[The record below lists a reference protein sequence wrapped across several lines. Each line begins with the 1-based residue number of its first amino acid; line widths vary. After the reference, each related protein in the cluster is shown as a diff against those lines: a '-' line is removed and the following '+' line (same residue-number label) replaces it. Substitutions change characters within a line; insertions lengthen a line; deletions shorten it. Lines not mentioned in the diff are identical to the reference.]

1 MVLFEYASLSATL
14 LCGAAVLL
22 WATALLPEYQ
32 TALLF
37 FLLAVVLG
45 IAPPEVAFSG
55 FSSPALWLVFSGL
68 VVGLAIQRTS
78 LGERFSRIFLAL
90 APTNYFGVLTALV
103 LLGFALSFFMPSS
116 MGRVVMIVPI
126 AVLVTDQLG
135 MTHGSRSRGVLIA
148 TAALGAY
155 LPSASILPA
164 NIPNLILASGAESLY
179 GIQFRYADYF
189 VATFPTIGF
198 GKLVLIIATG
208 MLLSSGAVRVRPSL
222 EPMGPMHADERKLT
236 TILIATVALW
246 ATDAMHGINP
256 AWIGLAAAIACL
268 LPRFGM
274 LSEKSFNH
282 EISWAPLIHTAGII
296 GLGAVVAASGL
307 GEGLG
312 RILTDIAPFATGYTF
327 WNFMLLVVIL
337 TVICLMTT
345 TPGFPAVATPLAGSI
360 AEASGLPLQ
369 TVLLSQALAFSTI
382 IFPYQGAPLVFAFY
396 VAGVPFRTAVKVLMI
411 ITIGSILIIAPLTY
425 IWWRTIGILPRG

>member
-1 MVLFEYASLSATL
+1 MALFQYASPAATL

-37 FLLAVVLG
+37 FLFAVALG
-45 IAPPEVAFSG
+45 IASPDVAFSG
-55 FSSPALWLVFSGL
+55 FTSPALWLVFSGL
-68 VVGLAIQRTS
+68 VVGLAIRRTS
-78 LGERFSRIFLAL
+78 LGERFSRAFLDL
-90 APTNYFGVLTALV
+90 APTSYFGIMTALV

-126 AVLVTDQLG
+126 AVLVADQLG
-135 MTHGSRSRGVLIA
+135 MAQGSRSRGVLIA

-179 GIQFRYADYF
+179 GITFRYADYF

-198 GKLVLIIATG
+198 GKLALIVATG
-208 MLLSSGAVRVRPSL
+208 LLLSSGAVRVRPRI
-222 EPMGPMHADERKLT
+222 EPMGPMQADEKKLAM
-236 TILIATVALW
+236 ILIATVVLW
-246 ATDAMHGINP
+246 ATDAVHGINP

-268 LPRFGM
+268 LPGFGM
-274 LSEKSFNH
+274 LNEKSFNH
-282 EISWAPLIHTAGII
+282 ELSWAPLIHTAGII
-296 GLGAVVAASGL
+296 GLGAVVASSGL

-312 RILTDIAPFATGYTF
+312 RSLTDIAPFATGHSF

-337 TVICLMTT
+337 TIICLMTT
-345 TPGFPAVATPLAGSI
+345 TPGLPAVATPLAGTI

-369 TVLLSQALAFSTI
+369 TVLLAQALAFSTI

-396 VAGVPFRTAVKVLMI
+396 VAGVPFRTAVQVL
-411 ITIGSILIIAPLTY
+411 ITITAGSILIIAPLTY
-425 IWWRTIGILPRG
+425 LWWRVIGILP